1 MHVNIDEMRR
11 YMDQIGVKQGWV
23 ANKAGMTQNAMNLVM
38 NKKRTLKADE
48 YLAICEVLNMPL
60 DSFVDQIS

>member
-1 MHVNIDEMRR
+1 MRVNVDEMRK

-23 ANKAGMTQNAMNLVM
+23 ANNAGMTLNAMNLVM

-48 YLAICEVLNMPL
+48 YLAICEVLNVPL
-60 DSFVDQIS
+60 DSFVDQVS